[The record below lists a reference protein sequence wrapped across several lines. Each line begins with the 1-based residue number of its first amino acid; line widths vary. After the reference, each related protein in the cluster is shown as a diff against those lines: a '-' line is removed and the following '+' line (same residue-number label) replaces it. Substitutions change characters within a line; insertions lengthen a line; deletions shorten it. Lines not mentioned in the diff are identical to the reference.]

1 MKLTPLQRRA
11 ERKSRNQSMVDMN
24 LVSLIDVFTILIFF
38 LLAHALEP
46 QTLSLPGSVVLP
58 EAASDLAPR
67 DGLELAVD
75 GPDLLLQGQRV
86 AALTEPGMADLR
98 AALQARV
105 GSATPPPLVLVADR
119 ELPFQSLRAVMAA
132 AGAAGLTEISL
143 AVRRQEAP

>member
-1 MKLTPLQRRA
+1 MSALARRA
-11 ERKSRNQSMVDMN
+11 ERRARGGAMVDLN

-46 QTLSLPGSVVLP
+46 QTLSMPGSVVLP

-75 GPDLLLQGQRV
+75 GQDLLLQGQRV

-119 ELPFQSLRAVMAA
+119 ELPYQSLRAVMAA
-132 AGAAGLTEISL
+132 AAGAGLTEISF

>member
-1 MKLTPLQRRA
+1 MSAMARRA
-11 ERKSRNQSMVDMN
+11 ERRARGGAMVDLN

-46 QTLSLPGSVVLP
+46 QTLTTPGGVVLP

-67 DGLELAVD
+67 DGLELAID
-75 GPDLLLQGQRV
+75 GQDLLLQGQRV
-86 AALTEPGMADLR
+86 AAFTEAGMADLR

-119 ELPFQSLRAVMAA
+119 ELPYQSLRAVMAA